1 MYSKIICVVVVVV
14 VIIDLLYQK
23 TSSPPSLSS
32 LPLFITIIIITTI
45 PTFNHIQSHS
55 ITTITTIIIIIIII
69 TFKFTHSLTFNHNST
84 DVFLVC
90 FSLENPNSLEN
101 CHSKWAEE
109 LKHYNPDTPIVLVGT
124 KLDLKKDE
132 EYVKKLKEKKISPV
146 TTEQG
151 QEMKDKIKAC
161 GYIECSAKTMENLTE
176 AFNMAIDIAMK
187 QRLKDAPPT
196 ANARNQKKKCQLL

>member
-1 MYSKIICVVVVVV
+1 MESIKCVVVGDGAVGKTA
-14 VIIDLLYQK
+14 LLIAY
-23 TSSPPSLSS
+23 SSGCFPEDYVPTVFDNYNKNIPYGDGIVSIALYDTAGQEDYDRLRPLSY
-32 LPLFITIIIITTI
+32 PD
-45 PTFNHIQSHS
+45 
-55 ITTITTIIIIIIII
+55 
-69 TFKFTHSLTFNHNST
+69 T

-187 QRLKDAPPT
+187 QKLKDAPPT
-196 ANARNQKKKCQLL
+196 PNARSQKKKCQLL